1 MSTQGHWIIFEL
13 ATSLIM
19 MCIGIFATFAI
30 FCKNLNS
37 IFIHLAPSNYSLFK
51 SPWNQ
56 FLYFWKLKLS
66 NSKVISVSGIEKI
79 SVKQNATKFRE
90 TNSNFFQSKYN
101 KSWNNFRFRYWKVVN
116 STQNLAKFLCNQK
129 KNFFF

>member
-66 NSKVISVSGIEKI
+66 NSKVISVSGNEKI

-90 TNSNFFQSKYN
+90 PIPIFFKVNITNHEIIFVSGIE
-101 KSWNNFRFRYWKVVN
+101 KS
-116 STQNLAKFLCNQK
+116 STQHKILPNFYLIKKKKF
-129 KNFFF
+129 F